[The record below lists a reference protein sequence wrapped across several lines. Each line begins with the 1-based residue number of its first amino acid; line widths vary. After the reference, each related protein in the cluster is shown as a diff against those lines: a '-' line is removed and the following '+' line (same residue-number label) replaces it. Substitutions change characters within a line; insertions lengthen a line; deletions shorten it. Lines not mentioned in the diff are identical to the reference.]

1 MRREQTEQSD
11 DRPTEKGKR
20 QFRKGVEGSP
30 YPGDGEGEAM
40 PGDGIAAQLRKVTS
54 LHKHCCAEETRL
66 VAVRQKENSR
76 HSQRMDTCV
85 A

>member
-11 DRPTEKGKR
+11 DRPIEKGKR

-30 YPGDGEGEAM
+30 YPGDG
-40 PGDGIAAQLRKVTS
+40 IVAQLRKVTS
-54 LHKHCCAEETRL
+54 LHKHCCAEEMRL